1 MYCLST
7 FALNSRSAPFFERCA
22 AVHQWLL
29 FALAWSLVI
38 LCLLYPALACGAP
51 SSPSDNTLASSSSES
66 QGPYKKILVVG
77 DSLSAEYGLIKG
89 QGWVALLEEKL
100 KAEHRSWRVIN
111 SSISGDTTSGGLA
124 RLPALLATH
133 RPQVVVLE
141 LGANDALRGLDLK
154 MTQSNL
160 QSMAKLCQQA
170 HAKLLLLGM
179 QVPPNYGRQYNEDLK
194 ATYVLVAQLHRS
206 MLVPFFFQGLV
217 DHIAKLPGSQ
227 DPTDAWFQADRI
239 HPLAKAHPYILQ
251 GIWPTLRNSMKD

>member
-7 FALNSRSAPFFERCA
+7 FALNSRTAPFFERCA
-22 AVHQWLL
+22 ALQQLL
-29 FALAWSLVI
+29 FFALAWSMVI
-38 LCLLYPALACGAP
+38 LCLMRAPLALGAP
-51 SSPSDNTLASSSSES
+51 SSTSDNTLATSSSER
-66 QGPYKKILVVG
+66 QGPFKKILVVG

-100 KAEHRSWRVIN
+100 KTEQPSWRVIN

-133 RPQVVVLE
+133 RPQVVVVE

-160 QSMAKLCQQA
+160 QSMAKLCHEA

-194 ATYVLVAQLHRS
+194 ATYVLVAKQSQS

-217 DHIAKLPGSQ
+217 DHIAKSPGAQ
-227 DPTDAWFQADRI
+227 DPSDAWFQADRI

-251 GIWPTLRNSMKD
+251 GVWPTLKNSMKD